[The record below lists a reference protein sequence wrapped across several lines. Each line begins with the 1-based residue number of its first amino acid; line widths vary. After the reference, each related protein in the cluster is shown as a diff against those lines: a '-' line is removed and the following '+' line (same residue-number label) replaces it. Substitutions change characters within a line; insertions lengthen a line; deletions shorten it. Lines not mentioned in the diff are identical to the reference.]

1 MPPDAGVSPFSVWLL
16 GISLGLTAC
25 TVTCL
30 PFIGTWV
37 LGRNTASGGSLG
49 DALTFLS
56 GRLVA
61 YGALGA
67 GAGFL
72 GTWFL
77 AQLATGWGNGAIGL
91 ASLAAG
97 LVLLLPAREG
107 RRCAA
112 HKMAGRSS
120 PFFLGAALTLIPC
133 APLATLLATC
143 AAAGSAGQGWLLGS
157 LFGLG
162 TLLSPLLVLIP
173 ATGGFG
179 RRLVDRNPWLARWL
193 RFGAAAVLVLLG
205 ARRLALV
212 DPLLAGA
219 AAIAAV
225 MLAALLGLQGRGRR
239 TGNVIIPIRPAREA

>member
-37 LGRNTASGGSLG
+37 LGRNSATGGSLG
-49 DALTFLS
+49 DALVFLS

-77 AQLATGWGNGAIGL
+77 GQLATGWGNGAIGL

-97 LVLLLPAREG
+97 LVLALPVREG
-107 RRCAA
+107 RHCAVR
-112 HKMAGRSS
+112 KMAGRTS
-120 PFFLGAALTLIPC
+120 PFFLGVALTLIPC

-143 AAAGSAGQGWLLGS
+143 AAAGSAGQGWVLGS

-179 RRLVDRNPWLARWL
+179 RRLVERNPWLARWL
-193 RFGAAAVLVLLG
+193 RFGAAAVLILLG

-212 DPLLAGA
+212 DPVLAGA
-219 AAIAAV
+219 VAVIALV
-225 MLAALLGLQGRGRR
+225 LAGALGLRARGRR
-239 TGNVIIPIRPAREA
+239 TGTIIPILPAREA